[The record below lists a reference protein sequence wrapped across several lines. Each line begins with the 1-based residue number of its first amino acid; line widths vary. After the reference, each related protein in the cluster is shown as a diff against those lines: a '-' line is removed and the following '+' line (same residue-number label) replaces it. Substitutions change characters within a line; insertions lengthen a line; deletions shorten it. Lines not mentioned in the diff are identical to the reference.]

1 MPFLLGS
8 YIRFAKDYRI
18 YDLLLTALFVFLQV
32 TGGYAGAT
40 IILLYVLVIVFLYHF
55 ISGVLAH
62 KAALTR
68 VVSMHLLLVITIFM
82 MAGGFLYAVAQGQPY
97 MDRGE
102 GISRAT
108 AGDVPFTPVSLLTA
122 IYPGVVGT
130 EIDFG
135 TNGTMQDIY
144 IGLMS
149 LILIAVVL
157 LKKRRLSSYLIF
169 GGSIFWLLAAMGDH
183 TPVRGWLYDYVP
195 LMNLFRHAG
204 IFRFFTV
211 IGFIVLAARG
221 FDAIEEPGSL
231 DYKLT
236 TARLIALLLTGTA
249 AVSIFLIWSGSPTK
263 VVPSYMV
270 MQAQTVWLTIS
281 LVCIGFLFF
290 IDRISWGLRRN
301 VICILILAD
310 MLISVQ
316 SDIYTTVV
324 SDRRVN
330 RIQAQLDRYP
340 QGFPIPANVSITSY
354 NQWNDATIAPP
365 IWQNAGFIKKQ
376 LSFEGNNRFNL
387 KTYGELAGRPDFFQ
401 HFGTTDLARSESGGV
416 VSITGFDPCHFV
428 LDVNGEKGGKITLAQ
443 MYFPGWEA
451 SIDGVAAP
459 VSESADHFVS
469 CAMPAGKHKVVMAF
483 APMGAKIAFI
493 YTVVMFFLLLIAIAI
508 ARRRLS

>member
-1 MPFLLGS
+1 
-8 YIRFAKDYRI
+8 
-18 YDLLLTALFVFLQV
+18 
-32 TGGYAGAT
+32 
-40 IILLYVLVIVFLYHF
+40 
-55 ISGVLAH
+55 
-62 KAALTR
+62 
-68 VVSMHLLLVITIFM
+68 
-82 MAGGFLYAVAQGQPY
+82 
-97 MDRGE
+97 
-102 GISRAT
+102 
-108 AGDVPFTPVSLLTA
+108 
-122 IYPGVVGT
+122 
-130 EIDFG
+130 
-135 TNGTMQDIY
+135 
-144 IGLMS
+144 
-149 LILIAVVL
+149 
-157 LKKRRLSSYLIF
+157 
-169 GGSIFWLLAAMGDH
+169 
-183 TPVRGWLYDYVP
+183 
-195 LMNLFRHAG
+195 
-204 IFRFFTV
+204 
-211 IGFIVLAARG
+211 
-221 FDAIEEPGSL
+221 
-231 DYKLT
+231 
-236 TARLIALLLTGTA
+236 
-249 AVSIFLIWSGSPTK
+249 
-263 VVPSYMV
+263 
-270 MQAQTVWLTIS
+270 
-281 LVCIGFLFF
+281 
-290 IDRISWGLRRN
+290 
-301 VICILILAD
+301 